1 MVLKKSFNYINE
13 FFFYIFKNIRKFYL
27 KSSFYNK
34 KISKI
39 NNKLL
44 EYKPSLGVLSCIVKY
59 NKKRKNIED
68 FYLKSIWEKTDLK
81 DSDYKKLHNF
91 FWLFTIDL
99 NSSKKITQSIIQN
112 WIEKN
117 QNYNIKNWEIDTLS
131 KRIISWISNSKLT
144 YEDGEENYKYQFNSI
159 IQKQINHLIYEIN
172 RSEHVDD
179 KMIGCTAIILSGLCF
194 KDEKYI
200 NYGLGLLKEI
210 KKYSFDNEN
219 FPKSRSFRQLTF
231 YLKYFVLIRELL
243 KESQN
248 QIPEYIDEIIFYL
261 GKGYNL
267 LWQNTKQSFLF
278 NGNHDSD
285 YSDFDKYLQFHGY
298 KFKNETNEIGGY
310 TILKN
315 KNITIAMDIGSN
327 PEKKFSSNYQS
338 GALSFELSHL
348 KEKIICN
355 SGYFQNFKHRLNNIS
370 KSTAT
375 HSTLILDNTSMTKF
389 KKELNGYSTIEK
401 NFKILN
407 KKIINEKNI
416 MGVTAAHNAYQKKYG
431 IIHERKLKFYS
442 ENNKLIGEDKLIKK
456 KNFRSTNFEIRFHL
470 LPKAKVTKT
479 QDGNIILIELEN
491 SGWKFTAN
499 NHLIDVESG
508 LYFGKKNSFVENQN
522 IFISGTTQKEDQTI
536 NWIIEKI

>member
-44 EYKPSLGVLSCIVKY
+44 EYKPSLSVLSCIVKY

-131 KRIISWISNSKLT
+131 KRVISWISNSKLT

-200 NYGLGLLKEI
+200 NYGLDLLKEI